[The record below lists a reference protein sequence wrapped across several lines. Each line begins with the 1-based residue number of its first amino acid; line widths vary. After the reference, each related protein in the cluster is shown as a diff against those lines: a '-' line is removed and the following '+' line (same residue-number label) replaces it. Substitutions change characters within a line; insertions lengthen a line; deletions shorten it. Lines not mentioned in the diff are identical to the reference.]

1 MKKLTFFLRHAL
13 IHLGRERQ
21 RTLFVLFCIA
31 AGVAAVVSLRTL
43 GLMIERTLTGDM
55 QAANRGDMVIR
66 TPLSIDDAD
75 STVDRGLF
83 ELQGSDGVAN
93 AQDFVFSASGIA
105 RIEAWAAERGFDAM
119 PAWAEGGPFTRIY
132 KAGGESAGFTMA
144 RFVDPARYPFYDTVR
159 VVAPA
164 GVTLAQAMSK
174 AHHVAI
180 SQDLVEEVGLQVGD
194 EVYLSGS
201 SEPFTVTAIVDGR
214 SEASLNDI
222 LGAVFSFVYVPYQTG
237 VDDMGKR
244 PNVCYV
250 RMPAGTDV
258 AAEAEAFLAQFPGTR
273 TTTAQDLRETNNKI
287 SVMLTRLVT
296 VMGLVSLLIGGIGIA
311 NTMAVVV
318 SRRNLEIA
326 VLKTVGAQG
335 RQVVL
340 MFTVEALMLGLLGS
354 ALGVILGLGLVLGLQ
369 SFGERFISQSLRFA
383 IYPQALGM
391 GLALGVV
398 VTLAFGALPTLAAGR
413 VRPNGVL
420 RPDDAP
426 VPRAGWLLSL
436 PAVLALTALMGL
448 IAGLILGNPVAGLGG
463 AALVVVA
470 LGLATL
476 VLRALLW
483 FLCRLPS
490 WGSISLK
497 LAQRAINAQKGRAAS
512 TILALTI
519 GVLSLSLIVL
529 LTQSTF
535 KLMGNTLEE
544 WVGGNVLVALQ
555 SLGAGETLE
564 RNMAELPGVLRCEHD
579 TVYAAEIVAVN
590 GERDVEAWLQEA
602 KRAAGRD
609 VLSMAGTNQL
619 DDFVTRFDMKVLQEE
634 TWPYQVVQGQDISAA
649 DRERILLE
657 PSVYDDED
665 IFNWLGLDPGD
676 TLTFR
681 FPEGV
686 ERTATVAGITAR
698 HESGV
703 LAVSNFR
710 ETRSIVPPG
719 FVPEGV
725 SPVPSVYALTVAE
738 ERMDETLNALS
749 EVQGAFIVETRLM
762 MVWTERMADQFA
774 SLPVGVAAL
783 ALFAS
788 STIIANAV
796 SLATLER
803 RRQIGIMKALGLQAE
818 RVLGLLLLESGLVG
832 LLGGVLGVVLGVF
845 VLVEAKL
852 IDPGIGNLPLAT
864 LGGMVALAV
873 GLTLAATLLTAYG
886 AAREKP
892 LNVLRYE

>member
-1 MKKLTFFLRHAL
+1 
-13 IHLGRERQ
+13 GRERQ

-43 GLMIERTLTGDM
+43 GLMIEGALTGNM

-75 STVDRGLF
+75 TTVDRTLF
-83 ELQGSDGVAN
+83 ELQGSDVVES

-105 RIEAWAAERGFDAM
+105 RIEAWAAEQGFEVM
-119 PAWAEGGPFTRIY
+119 PAWAERGPFTRIY
-132 KAGGESAGFTMA
+132 KAGGESAGFTMS
-144 RFVDPARYPFYDTVR
+144 RLVDPARYPFYDTVR
-159 VVAPA
+159 VVSPA
-164 GVTLAQAMSK
+164 GATLAQAMTK
-174 AHHVAI
+174 AHHIAI

-201 SEPFTVTAIVDGR
+201 TELFTVTAIVDGR
-214 SEASLNDI
+214 SETTLDDI
-222 LGAVFSFVYVPYQTG
+222 LGAVFSFIYVPYQTG

-244 PNVCYV
+244 PNICYV

-258 AAEAEAFLAQFPGTR
+258 MAAEDAFLTQFPGTR
-273 TTTAQDLRETNNKI
+273 TTTTRDLRETNNKI
-287 SVMLTRLVT
+287 GAMLTRLVT
-296 VMGLVSLLIGGIGIA
+296 IMGLVSLLIGGIGIA

-335 RQVVL
+335 RQVML
-340 MFTVEALMLGLLGS
+340 MFIVEALVLGLLGS
-354 ALGVILGLGLVLGLQ
+354 ALGVALGLGLVLGLQ
-369 SFGERFISQSLRFA
+369 SFGERFISQSLNFSV
-383 IYPQALGM
+383 YPQAVGM

-398 VTLAFGALPTLAAGR
+398 VTLAFGILPTLAAGR
-413 VRPNGVL
+413 VRPNVVL

-426 VPRAGWLLSL
+426 VPRAGRLLSL
-436 PAVLALTALMGL
+436 LVALALTALMGF
-448 IAGLILGNPVAGLGG
+448 IVGLILGDLVVGLTG
-463 AALVVVA
+463 ALVVVVA
-470 LGLATL
+470 LGLVTL

-483 FLCRLPS
+483 FLCRLPCF
-490 WGSISLK
+490 GSISLK

-512 TILALTI
+512 TMLALII
-519 GVLSLSLIVL
+519 GLLSLSLIVL
-529 LTQSTF
+529 LTQGTF
-535 KLMGNTLEE
+535 KLLGNTLEE
-544 WVGGNVLVALQ
+544 WVGGNVLVAMR
-555 SLGAGETLE
+555 SLEVGKALE
-564 RNMAELPGVLRCEHD
+564 RKVAELPGVLRYEHD
-579 TVYAAEIVAVN
+579 TVYAAEIVAIN
-590 GERDVEAWLQEA
+590 GDRDVEAWLEEA
-602 KRAAGRD
+602 KRAAGRA

-619 DDFVTRFDMKVLQEE
+619 DEFVTRFDMKVLQEE
-634 TWPYQVVQGQDISAA
+634 TWPYEVVQGEDISAA

-665 IFNWLGLDPGD
+665 IFTWLGLKPGD

-719 FVPEGV
+719 FVPEDV
-725 SPVPSVYALTVAE
+725 SPVPSVYALTIAE

-749 EVQGAFIVETRLM
+749 EVQGAFIVETRQM
-762 MVWTERMADQFA
+762 MVWVERMADQFA

-832 LLGGVLGVVLGVF
+832 LLGGIIGVVLGIF
-845 VLVEAKL
+845 VLVEGKL
-852 IDPGIGNLPLAT
+852 IDEGIGNLPLGT